1 MKKEN
6 TSVLYRIMAC
16 LLIMPAF
23 YVKNLLKRSKK
34 SDLVFIVVGVF
45 LLFLV
50 NYDAF
55 IKLLK

>member
-6 TSVLYRIMAC
+6 NSVLYRIMGC

>member
-6 TSVLYRIMAC
+6 TSVLYRIMGF